1 MYPSLTHFVQ
11 FLEERGELCRVRE
24 PVWAE
29 LEITE
34 ITDRTTKAGGP
45 ALLFENV
52 IKTNGERSQFPLLIN
67 TYGTWKRMAWALGVE
82 EIEEIAREIEEILKS
97 QPPSGLWDKL
107 KMLPKLAKFG
117 SFLPKGVSQGV
128 CQEVVLSGPDLSI
141 LPYLKCWPGDGGP
154 YITFPLVITKD
165 PDTGIRNVGTYRMQV
180 FDKKTTGMHWQ
191 VHKTGARHAQR
202 YRELKKKIPVAVCL
216 GGDPAYGYSATAP
229 LPDGVDELI
238 LAGFIRKKGVE
249 LVRCKTIDM
258 EVPADCDFVIEGYVD
273 PMEPLVKEG
282 PFGDHT
288 GYYSLADNYP
298 LFHVTA
304 ITHRKEPIYSTT
316 IVGPPIQEDGFLGK
330 ASERIFMPLIR
341 MNFPEIRDLCVPI
354 ETCFHNLAIV
364 SIKKQ
369 YPGHAKKIM
378 HSIWGTGQMMFSKC
392 IIVVDEDVNV
402 QNLTEVAWRVSNN
415 IDAKRD
421 ILFAEGPVD
430 ALDHAAPQFA
440 YGSKMGIDATRKWRE
455 EGFERDWPEVLKM
468 REDVKKRVNEIWE
481 NLEIIKRGK

>member
-1 MYPSLTHFVQ
+1 MYQSLRQFVN
-11 FLEERGELCRVRE
+11 FLEERGQLRRITE
-24 PVWAE
+24 PVSAN

-34 ITDRTTKAGGP
+34 ITDRTTKQGGP

-52 IKTNGERSQFPLLIN
+52 IKVDGQKSRFPLLIN
-67 TYGTWKRMAWALGVE
+67 TYGTWKRIAWALGVE
-82 EIEEIAREIEEILKS
+82 EVDEIANEVEEIVKT
-97 QPPSGLWDKL
+97 QPPSGLIDKL
-107 KMLPKLAKFG
+107 RMLPKLARFG
-117 SFLPKGVSQGV
+117 SYLPKLVSSGP
-128 CQEVVLSGPDLSI
+128 CQEIAPSDIDLSL
-141 LPYLKCWPGDGGP
+141 LPYLKCWPEDGGP
-154 YITFPLVITKD
+154 YITFPIVITKD

-191 VHKTGARHAQR
+191 IHKGGSKHFQR

-216 GGDPAYGYSATAP
+216 GGDPVYGYAATAP
-229 LPDGVDELI
+229 MPDNVDEFL

-249 LVRCKTIDM
+249 LVRCKTVDL
-258 EVPADCDFVIEGYVD
+258 EVPADSDFVIEGYVD

-288 GYYSLADNYP
+288 GYYSLADDYP

-304 ITHRKEPIYSTT
+304 ITHRKEPIYPTI

-330 ASERIFMPLIR
+330 ATERIFMPLIR
-341 MNFPEIRDLCVPI
+341 MTFPEIKDLCVPI

-378 HSIWGTGQMMFSKC
+378 HSLWGMGQLMFSKC

-402 QNLTEVAWRVSNN
+402 QNLAEVAWRVSNN
-415 IDAKRD
+415 IDARRD
-421 ILFAEGPVD
+421 VLFAEGPVD

-455 EGFERDWPEVLKM
+455 EGFQREWPEVLKM
-468 REDVKKRVNEIWE
+468 SPEVKKRIDEI
-481 NLEIIKRGK
+481 GKKLGLFHV